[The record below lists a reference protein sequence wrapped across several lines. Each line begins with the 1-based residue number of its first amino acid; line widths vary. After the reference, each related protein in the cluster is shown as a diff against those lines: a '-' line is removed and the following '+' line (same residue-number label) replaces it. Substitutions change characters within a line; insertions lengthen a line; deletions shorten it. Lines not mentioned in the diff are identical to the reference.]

1 MLFALHVLSAVFP
14 IGCLRQLA
22 FQMFHCKSLASLLRI
37 ARTNIGTVTT
47 TQTVK
52 HVNLDAECHSVK
64 LFTYSFQCLEVCTL
78 LFFSVKYE
86 RTDGS
91 MRTNICTLVTLD
103 TVFSIPF
110 RYECSYTTFFVLSS
124 TLFPSTVFDAFE
136 CRYRQQVTILSVDRT
151 NYFVDECRVIVSSR
165 SFNFQIS
172 PSRINSQLFVFTTTV
187 YGSIVL
193 VHHVFTLLAI
203 RLNDEFLHLFYSQV
217 NRNNACDTEEC

>member
-1 MLFALHVLSAVFP
+1 MLFCCHLFSTEIPVRSFIQLS
-14 IGCLRQLA
+14 
-22 FQMFHCKSLASLLRI
+22 FQSSHLKRFTTLLRI
-37 ARTNIGTVTT
+37 TRTNIGTVTT

-52 HVNLDAECHSVK
+52 HVNLNTECHSVK
-64 LFTYSFQCLEVCTL
+64 LFTYSFQCFEVCTL